1 MDKDYP
7 QVHALFMIFL
17 SIAVTTVVRKKSF
30 STLKRIKNYLRN
42 SMGQNRL
49 SSLSIINIEK
59 DLVKNIQTRDII
71 DKFAANK

>member
-1 MDKDYP
+1 
-7 QVHALFMIFL
+7 MIFL
-17 SIAVTTVVRKKSF
+17 SITVTTVVGEKSF

-59 DLVKNIQTRDII
+59 DLVKNIQTKDKI
-71 DKFAANK
+71 DKFSANKDRRLP